1 MNDTAPVPWGLID
14 TGSDNLFNAAP
25 VLAGIRRGR
34 SRVLFHF
41 NTSNSRRRTISMKL
55 SSVMSILAALFLSG
69 ACITASAAETYE
81 INAEAR
87 VFNPDIVYIQP
98 GDSVQ
103 WVNMAVGGHDSV
115 SIEGLIPEGAQPW
128 RSQIGENFGIT
139 PTVEGVYAYVC
150 EPHIGFGMMG
160 VIVVGKPGNIDAA
173 MAFAQEK
180 LQGPYRRIIGK
191 LLKVQQAAAQK

>member
-1 MNDTAPVPWGLID
+1 MKPSTHF
-14 TGSDNLFNAAP
+14 SLF
-25 VLAGIRRGR
+25 V
-34 SRVLFHF
+34 
-41 NTSNSRRRTISMKL
+41 
-55 SSVMSILAALFLSG
+55 ALFLALSPV
-69 ACITASAAETYE
+69 IVSAQETHE
-81 INAEAR
+81 INAQAR
-87 VFNPDIVYIQP
+87 VFAPDILYVQP
-98 GDSVQ
+98 GDAIQ

-115 SIEGLIPEGAQPW
+115 SIEGLIPEGAEPW

-160 VIVVGKPGNIDAA
+160 VIVVGKPVNIDAS

-191 LLKVQQAAAQK
+191 LLKVQQDAKK